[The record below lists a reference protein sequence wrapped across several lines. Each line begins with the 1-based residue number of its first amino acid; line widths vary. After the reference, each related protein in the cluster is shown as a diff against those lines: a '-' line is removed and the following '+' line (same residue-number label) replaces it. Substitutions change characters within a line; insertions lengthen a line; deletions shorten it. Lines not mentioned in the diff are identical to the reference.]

1 MYGCESWTMKKSECQ
16 GTDGI
21 QLWSWRR
28 LSRVHWTARK
38 SNWSILKETSPE
50 YTLEGLMLKLKFQYF
65 GHLVWRADLLEKTL
79 MLGKTKARKRR
90 GQQRSR
96 WLDGITN
103 SIDMSL
109 SKLLEMVKDWEA
121 WSIEAHGVTKSWTQ
135 LSNWTMPNMHI
146 KYSKTMINLAHNYY
160 VIEELD
166 KTNIL
171 LESKRKGRN
180 KCSERINKLFKVR
193 YLVELRIL
201 HRAV

>member
-1 MYGCESWTMKKSECQ
+1 
-16 GTDGI
+16 
-21 QLWSWRR
+21 
-28 LSRVHWTARK
+28 
-38 SNWSILKETSPE
+38 
-50 YTLEGLMLKLKFQYF
+50 
-65 GHLVWRADLLEKTL
+65 
-79 MLGKTKARKRR
+79 
-90 GQQRSR
+90 
-96 WLDGITN
+96 
-103 SIDMSL
+103 
-109 SKLLEMVKDWEA
+109 
-121 WSIEAHGVTKSWTQ
+121 
-135 LSNWTMPNMHI
+135 MPNMHI